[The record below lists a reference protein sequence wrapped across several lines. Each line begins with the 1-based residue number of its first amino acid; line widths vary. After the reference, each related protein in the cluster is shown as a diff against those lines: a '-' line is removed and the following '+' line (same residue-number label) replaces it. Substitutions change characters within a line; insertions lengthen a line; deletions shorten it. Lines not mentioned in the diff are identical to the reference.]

1 MRLSH
6 KVAIITGGA
15 NGIGRA
21 TAILFA
27 REGARVVV
35 ADRDAAAGEET
46 VAGIRA
52 EGGEAVFVPTDV
64 SRDDDVAAL
73 PVSPR

>member
-1 MRLSH
+1 M
-6 KVAIITGGA
+6 AIITGGA

-27 REGARVVV
+27 REEAKVVV

-46 VAGIRA
+46 VAGIRVD
-52 EGGEAVFVPTDV
+52 GGEAVFVSTDV
-64 SRDDDVAAL
+64 SRDEDVAAL
-73 PVSPR
+73 PASPR